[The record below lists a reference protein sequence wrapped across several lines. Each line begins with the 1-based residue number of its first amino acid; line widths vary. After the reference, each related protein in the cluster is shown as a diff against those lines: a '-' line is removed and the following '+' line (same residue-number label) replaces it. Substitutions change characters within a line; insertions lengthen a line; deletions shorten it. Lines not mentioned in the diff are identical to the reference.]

1 MRKALLAAALLAG
14 LGAPAAARD
23 LSPNVAPNNPALGH
37 WSGRWSLCRAH
48 LEQQGYPYSY
58 LRHTRRG
65 GGSSGLIGACAR
77 QLWRKHHRA
86 A

>member
-1 MRKALLAAALLAG
+1 MRKTLLAAALLAA

-23 LSPNVAPNNPALGH
+23 LSPNVAPNDPALG
-37 WSGRWSLCRAH
+37 SARGRWSLCRVH

-65 GGSSGLIGACAR
+65 GGSSGLLSACSR
-77 QLWRKHHRA
+77 QLWRKHHRVA
-86 A
+86 